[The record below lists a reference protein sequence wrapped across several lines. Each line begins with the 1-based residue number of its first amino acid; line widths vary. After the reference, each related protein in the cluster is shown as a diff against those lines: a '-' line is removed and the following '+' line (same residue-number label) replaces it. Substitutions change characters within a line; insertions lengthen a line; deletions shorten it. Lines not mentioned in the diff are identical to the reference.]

1 MGASTWPPNPQLFVA
16 PRQSQGAP
24 LSRVACCGG
33 PDMAPKPPTVR
44 RAPAEPGRSSV
55 SRRLLR
61 GPRHGP
67 QTPNCSS
74 PPGRPRALLCLASP
88 AAGAPTW
95 PPNPQLFVAPRQSR
109 GAPRSRVACCGAPT
123 WPPIPHLFVAPR
135 QSRGAPR
142 FRVACCGARL
152 GPRPPN
158 CSTRPRQSRGAPRF
172 RVACCGPRHGPQPPP
187 VRRAPAEPGRSS
199 VSRGLL
205 RGARL
210 FARGEAHVL
219 ELDRLTVDAARRRG
233 DPAGELARLHHRGHE
248 ARHVGLVLRRRQPL
262 VLAGVPLRLADDAAV
277 G

>member
-74 PPGRPRALLCLASP
+74 RPGRARALLCLASP

-95 PPNPQLFVAPRQSR
+95 PPNPQLFVAPRQTQ
-109 GAPRSRVACCGAPT
+109 GAPLSRVACCGGPDMAPK
-123 WPPIPHLFVAPR
+123 PP
-135 QSRGAPR
+135 
-142 FRVACCGARL
+142 
-152 GPRPPN
+152 
-158 CSTRPRQSRGAPRF
+158 T
-172 RVACCGPRHGPQPPP
+172 
-187 VRRAPAEPGRSS
+187 VRRAPAEPRRSS
-199 VSRGLL
+199 VSRRLL
-205 RGARL
+205 RGPDMAPNPPPVRRPPAEPRRSSVSRRL
-210 FARGEAHVL
+210 LRGPTWPPTPQL
-219 ELDRLTVDAARRRG
+219 FDAAPAEPRRSSVSRRLLRAPTWAPTPTCSSRPG
-233 DPAGELARLHHRGHE
+233 RAGALLGFAWPAAGR
-248 ARHVGLVLRRRQPL
+248 PL
-262 VLAGVPLRLADDAAV
+262 IREG
-277 G
+277 